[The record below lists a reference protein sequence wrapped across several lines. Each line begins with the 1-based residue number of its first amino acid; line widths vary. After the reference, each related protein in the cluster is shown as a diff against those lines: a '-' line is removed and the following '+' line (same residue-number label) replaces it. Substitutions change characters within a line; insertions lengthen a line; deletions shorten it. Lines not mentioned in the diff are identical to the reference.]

1 MKFRKNICKTSMKN
15 AVCVSTSFWFD
26 AAIADFMRVYTRDAH
41 VDRPLSVGLLN
52 SMITLTDGATMQ
64 VRKLEADKAK
74 VGQLLRIFVEAG
86 GCSGFEYGMS
96 FDNKKEGDR
105 LLESNGVS
113 FLMDATSLEYLD
125 GSVIHFDDG
134 LNGKGFDIQNPNAS
148 STCGCGRSFN

>member
-1 MKFRKNICKTSMKN
+1 
-15 AVCVSTSFWFD
+15 
-26 AAIADFMRVYTRDAH
+26 
-41 VDRPLSVGLLN
+41 
-52 SMITLTDGATMQ
+52 MITLTEGAIVQ

-74 VGQLLRIFVEAG
+74 EGQLLRIFVEAG

-96 FDNKKEGDR
+96 FDYKKEGDC
-105 LLESNGVS
+105 LLENNGVS
-113 FLMDATSLEYLD
+113 FLIDASSLEYLD